1 MTHQVQVKNDL
12 VITHK
17 AHNPVR
23 IITNGY
29 NAAVENLSISV
40 KKVLYKEVER
50 IQSRIK
56 STGHILDIIDN
67 LNESNL
73 HKNSVLFSFDVW
85 TCFNLL
91 IMNQV

>member
-17 AHNPVR
+17 ARNPVR

-29 NAAVENLSISV
+29 NTAVENLSISV
-40 KKVLYKEVER
+40 KKVLYNEVER

-73 HKNSVLFSFDVW
+73 PKNSVLFSFDVW
-85 TCFNLL
+85 TCFNILV
-91 IMNQV
+91 MNQV

>member
-1 MTHQVQVKNDL
+1 MSHQVQVKNDL

-17 AHNPVR
+17 ARNPVR

-29 NAAVENLSISV
+29 NTAVENLSISV
-40 KKVLYKEVER
+40 KKVLYNEVER

-73 HKNSVLFSFDVW
+73 PKNSILFSFDV
-85 TCFNLL
+85 
-91 IMNQV
+91 

>member
-1 MTHQVQVKNDL
+1 MQVKNDL

-29 NAAVENLSISV
+29 NTAVENLSISV
-40 KKVLYKEVER
+40 KKVLYKEFER

-73 HKNSVLFSFDVW
+73 PKNSVLFSFDVW